1 MSRVLPVLAL
11 AALAAI
17 RVTDA
22 LAQTNPWYIPPPGA
36 QQGIAI
42 PGGGGSAYIAIP
54 AAPSANLGGAATPG
68 LTTQSLP
75 PQSVQ
80 IVPAPPTLGAGYVA
94 GQQPQAIVP
103 IVPGGLAA
111 GGYIIV
117 PAQPG
122 VATMPSPPQPYAPQ
136 GQAFQNQAF
145 QAPTFQPQVFQPQVF
160 GNYPPLGGDP
170 TVSAGNRPAASA
182 TPGPAAAPAP
192 RPAPAAAPATIYD
205 PALAGPST
213 LSPLGHPAPYGP
225 YGGYGGLGPY
235 PGLPFW

>member
-1 MSRVLPVLAL
+1 MFV
-11 AALAAI
+11 
-17 RVTDA
+17 
-22 LAQTNPWYIPPPGA
+22 
-36 QQGIAI
+36 
-42 PGGGGSAYIAIP
+42 
-54 AAPSANLGGAATPG
+54 
-68 LTTQSLP
+68 
-75 PQSVQ
+75 
-80 IVPAPPTLGAGYVA
+80 
-94 GQQPQAIVP
+94 IVP

-122 VATMPSPPQPYAPQ
+122 VATMPPQAHAPQ
-136 GQAFQNQAF
+136 GQTFQSPTF
-145 QAPTFQPQVFQPQVF
+145 QPPTFQPQAF

-170 TVSAGNRPAASA
+170 TVSTGNRPAASA
-182 TPGPAAAPAP
+182 PATAAAPAASAP
-192 RPAPAAAPATIYD
+192 RSAPAAAPATTYD

>member
-22 LAQTNPWYIPPPGA
+22 LAQSNPWYIPPPGT

-54 AAPSANLGGAATPG
+54 AAPAGTIGGTAAPG

-80 IVPAPPTLGAGYVA
+80 IVPSQPTLGAGYVT

-122 VATMPSPPQPYAPQ
+122 VATMPAPPQAYAPQ
-136 GQAFQNQAF
+136 G
-145 QAPTFQPQVFQPQVF
+145 PTFQPQVF

-182 TPGPAAAPAP
+182 TPTQPAASAP
-192 RPAPAAAPATIYD
+192 RSAPAAAPATTYD

>member
-22 LAQTNPWYIPPPGA
+22 LAQSNPWYIPPPGA

-42 PGGGGSAYIAIP
+42 PGGGGSSYIAIP
-54 AAPSANLGGAATPG
+54 AAPSAAFGGAATPG

-80 IVPAPPTLGAGYVA
+80 IVPAQPALGAGYVT

-122 VATMPSPPQPYAPQ
+122 VATMPAPPQAHAPQ
-136 GQAFQNQAF
+136 GQTFQS
-145 QAPTFQPQVFQPQVF
+145 PTFQPPTFQPQVF

-170 TVSAGNRPAASA
+170 TVSAGNRQSAPATATAPAASA
-182 TPGPAAAPAP
+182 P
-192 RPAPAAAPATIYD
+192 RSAPAAAPATTYD

-213 LSPLGHPAPYGP
+213 LSPLGPPAPYGP